1 MDRKAAKNLLDATIH
16 FVTAAEDLAAE
27 GNSGEFYNRKEA
39 EKLNNKLSEAEQKFQ
54 KAFYAATG
62 YYAIKR
68 INDKIGETKWL
79 ISVNNRLVS

>member
-27 GNSGEFYNRKEA
+27 GNSGEFHNRKEA
-39 EKLNNKLSEAEQKFQ
+39 EKLNNKLTEAEQEFQ

-62 YYAIKR
+62 YYAVKQ
-68 INDKIGETKWL
+68 INAKTGEIKWL
-79 ISVNNRLVS
+79 ISVNNRPVS